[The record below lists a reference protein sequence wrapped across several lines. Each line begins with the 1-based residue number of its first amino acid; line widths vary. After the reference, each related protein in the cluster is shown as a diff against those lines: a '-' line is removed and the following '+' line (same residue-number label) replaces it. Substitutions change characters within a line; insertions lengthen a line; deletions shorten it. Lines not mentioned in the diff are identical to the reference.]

1 MGTLL
6 DCPGLRH
13 LKKQYEIALGA
24 WSEMGF
30 PSHSTVKETAAS
42 RIARLQRAQE
52 FLEIRNAA
60 GQRVTD
66 HKFDLFSVQAG
77 VESRVIAY
85 GLPGKNPTATALRR
99 CTSPLVASSNGF
111 SAVWSSDLPNGRGS
125 AAGADR

>member
-1 MGTLL
+1 L
-6 DCPGLRH
+6 
-13 LKKQYEIALGA
+13 E
-24 WSEMGF
+24 F

-77 VESRVIAY
+77 GESRVIAY

-99 CTSPLVASSNGF
+99 CTSPLVASSEKP
-111 SAVWSSDLPNGRGS
+111 SDRQEVHLPRSHGYNVLSGRCEEIDL
-125 AAGADR
+125 AEI